1 MVPAAPS
8 GSTTETDQE
17 PNGEKGRQGHGAGR
31 EDCKQN
37 SQTIVH
43 DLYSGSF
50 QKVVRS
56 IAARLK
62 AGNSNSIG
70 VMRPVS
76 TWLRREP

>member
-43 DLYSGSF
+43 DLYSGS
-50 QKVVRS
+50 
-56 IAARLK
+56 
-62 AGNSNSIG
+62 
-70 VMRPVS
+70 VS
-76 TWLRREP
+76 KFGFKKSFVLPLLDSRQAILLA